1 MATLTMHVEAG
12 WLRLLLL
19 LNLLHQKDLKPP
31 GEESNYLW
39 DLQMKQCLRADFD
52 LQNLLTHPLRR
63 EKVLLLGKERVKAM
77 ESNITDLPKIGW
89 GGQTERCACW
99 QPGTGDITHLWK
111 VQDFVLELDNLGK
124 LQAARPD
131 SKVCEAILDNFC
143 TRLSAIQ
150 EWTSQNV
157 LEIMDQV
164 GSMALPETW
173 KDKILEQLDLLGSH
187 MQSHLRLQATPQ
199 RVSNLAAYLTEE
211 EWSKLSQCS
220 NHEAMQVLAQ
230 GMKHLGMVSLK
241 ESSKREAIALL
252 LHMQVDVQQ
261 KPEPSSKMVKSLVN
275 DFADL
280 FKRMPAPPGA
290 PASLPTYPPD
300 PTALPAEF
308 RMKAYPGQPPANKQV
323 ILRKGHLSLKEPEE
337 TPKAGS
343 VARVPGTSL
352 ETQLLGLLERWVQPS
367 QEPRVVYLNQRRAS
381 NDQQVVSSE
390 SLSSGHEH
398 ASQLALPAPPSP
410 SPKPPLPLP
419 STPAESAVN
428 KEDCKMGNDSS
439 TADLAKFEEEA
450 FQALAAKAK
459 AKKGKGSPSVGSTKP
474 MKRPSACPKVKNA
487 PARTKFGCPRCRG
500 ALGDCSVCIQPTYKG
515 IRLAGREAWKTWYAA
530 KQAKSK

>member
-1 MATLTMHVEAG
+1 MEAC
-12 WLRLLLL
+12 WLFG
-19 LNLLHQKDLKPP
+19 LKPVGSIVFSLLAFGP
-31 GEESNYLW
+31 SRLHCVQPVGYSTKNRVAFLMCQLLQQTLW
-39 DLQMKQCLRADFD
+39 PPLSSLLSIGVQSCCSPAPQTSDL
-52 LQNLLTHPLRR
+52 
-63 EKVLLLGKERVKAM
+63 V
-77 ESNITDLPKIGW
+77 
-89 GGQTERCACW
+89 
-99 QPGTGDITHLWK
+99 GDITHLWK

-131 SKVCEAILDNFC
+131 SKVCEAMLDNFC

-157 LEIMDQV
+157 LEIMDKV

-230 GMKHLGMVSLK
+230 RMKHLGMVSLK

-323 ILRKGHLSLKEPEE
+323 SLGIWLQ
-337 TPKAGS
+337 KA
-343 VARVPGTSL
+343 
-352 ETQLLGLLERWVQPS
+352 
-367 QEPRVVYLNQRRAS
+367 
-381 NDQQVVSSE
+381 
-390 SLSSGHEH
+390 
-398 ASQLALPAPPSP
+398 
-410 SPKPPLPLP
+410 
-419 STPAESAVN
+419 
-428 KEDCKMGNDSS
+428 
-439 TADLAKFEEEA
+439 
-450 FQALAAKAK
+450 
-459 AKKGKGSPSVGSTKP
+459 
-474 MKRPSACPKVKNA
+474 
-487 PARTKFGCPRCRG
+487 
-500 ALGDCSVCIQPTYKG
+500 
-515 IRLAGREAWKTWYAA
+515 RLC
-530 KQAKSK
+530 QS